1 MSAKVYNAFEM
12 TKGLRGI
19 SALSH
24 RASYVS
30 RFRPICVAF
39 PPHMRRI
46 PVSLQNAHRCCNFVD
61 LR

>member
-24 RASYVS
+24 RASYVTC
-30 RFRPICVAF
+30 FRLICVAF
-39 PPHMRRI
+39 PPHMCR
-46 PVSLQNAHRCCNFVD
+46 VSASYASYSRLVAERS
-61 LR
+61 